1 MDAKELVSCLESGI
15 PCLRNQCT
23 HYIPGVRM
31 LWFSSARTAL
41 LACRIICRPAT
52 PIPRTWAWKQ
62 GSRSRWVLVTVLF
75 ASCLFPAGCSSNT
88 FDALSAINDT
98 IVKIHQDPEAVTKFL
113 SDLEHQ
119 LLANASNSIKDLVTA
134 VSDLATR
141 SAVTAAAGG
150 MCSVQYVEE
159 NSVVALEEIEH
170 DFFHELAPTRVTS
183 VCLGQPN
190 PVDEQSVLKGDT
202 KSVLFY
208 GYALDVPKDL
218 SADIKESDGTRK
230 KVPAELVSRT
240 SPYFATVIL
249 DTTSGRPLV
258 DSQSVGAILVADGKD
273 ISTVGITPP
282 VRDELIHLTITFTS
296 SSYSLLPVIG
306 NFAITTV
313 SILGLQPI
321 TITGVPVTENLPNLL
336 AAQAS
341 ASDISG
347 RALQICWMPV
357 DASLAFTQIRWDFSY
372 NLTAER
378 PSGKQYIVTGSGTAY
393 AIPPARSPDGC
404 YTSTPLP

>member
-1 MDAKELVSCLESGI
+1 MA
-15 PCLRNQCT
+15 
-23 HYIPGVRM
+23 
-31 LWFSSARTAL
+31 
-41 LACRIICRPAT
+41 
-52 PIPRTWAWKQ
+52 
-62 GSRSRWVLVTVLF
+62 VLF

-159 NSVVALEEIEH
+159 NSVVALEEIKH
-170 DFFHELAPTRVTS
+170 DFFHELAPTQVTS

-378 PSGKQYIVTGSGTAY
+378 PSGKQYIVTG
-393 AIPPARSPDGC
+393 
-404 YTSTPLP
+404 